1 MLKFLTDENV
11 FPSTLHILRSH
22 NFDVK
27 DIKELGLT
35 GISDQAVMDLAKK
48 EGRII
53 VSLDLHFA
61 NVSLFP
67 LVECPGIIVIRVKP
81 AIPPKVDKAMESFLR
96 RMDPIKIENAL
107 VIVSEDK
114 FRIRRY

>member
-1 MLKFLTDENV
+1 MLKFLADENV

-35 GISDQAVMDLAKK
+35 EISDQAVMDLAKK

-53 VSLDLHFA
+53 DLHRPGSYEVGVDGIGHFQVGPGPPGGA
-61 NVSLFP
+61 FP
-67 LVECPGIIVIRVKP
+67 LQGARPGRQLS
-81 AIPPKVDKAMESFLR
+81 PPPGL
-96 RMDPIKIENAL
+96 P
-107 VIVSEDK
+107 
-114 FRIRRY
+114 